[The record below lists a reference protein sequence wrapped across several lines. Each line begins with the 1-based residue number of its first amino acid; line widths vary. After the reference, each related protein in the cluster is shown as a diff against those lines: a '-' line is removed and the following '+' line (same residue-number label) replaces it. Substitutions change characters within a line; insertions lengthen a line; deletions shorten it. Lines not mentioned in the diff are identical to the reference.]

1 MPPRKNR
8 KPKRTAAQLA
18 SDHEADREEA
28 IDRFL
33 ASGGCI
39 KRYAANGSLMAVYG
53 DAHED
58 DSRTPG
64 A

>member
-1 MPPRKNR
+1 MAPRRTR
-8 KPKRTAAQLA
+8 KPKRTAAQLS

-33 ASGGCI
+33 ANGGCI
-39 KRYAANGSLMAVYG
+39 KRYAANGTLMAVYG